1 MRQNIDAHQSK
12 DRYERAEHSVKADKQ
27 LSDANRKS
35 ILRFISD
42 LQAEGIGQ
50 PRVIKYLY
58 ILPKLSKLLKKDF
71 QKATVTDIKRVVN
84 EINQLPLSDWTKS
97 DSTLRSNDSTAG

>member
-1 MRQNIDAHQSK
+1 MYATSKCKSSSQVRDPLRQRIDVHESK
-12 DRYERAEHSVKADKQ
+12 ERYDRAEHSVKVDKQ

-50 PRVIKYLY
+50 
-58 ILPKLSKLLKKDF
+58 
-71 QKATVTDIKRVVN
+71 A
-84 EINQLPLSDWTKS
+84 
-97 DSTLRSNDSTAG
+97 RSNQIPIHPT